1 MATRIQL
8 RRDVEDDWFRDN
20 PILRSGEIGISL
32 DLNTFKI
39 GDGQTPWRDLDYA
52 LAGTID
58 EYIPLNQKSV
68 PGGVAA
74 LDSAGKVPDSQI
86 PAGIAR
92 DSEVSLAISTE
103 VENRNSAITNAISNL
118 IDTAPDALNT
128 LNEIAAAINDDA
140 SYAATITT
148 ALGTKANLSDV
159 TAATA
164 AAAADAT
171 TKANAA
177 QAAAAS
183 DATSK
188 ASAAQAAAIS
198 AAETDATTKANA
210 AQAAAISAAATDATT
225 KSSAAQAAAISAA
238 ATDATTKANA
248 AQAAAITAAG
258 TDATTK
264 VEAEAALRV
273 SGDAAS
279 VSTAAADATTKANA
293 AQAAA
298 ISAAAADA
306 TTKANAAQSAAATDA
321 TTKANAAQAAAE
333 ATAAA
338 ALSSAI
344 STEVSNRNSA
354 ISTAVDSLVDGAPSL
369 LNTLNELAAAIN
381 DDANYTTTIT
391 TALGTKANSAQVTTD
406 IAAAVST
413 AASDATTKANAA
425 QAAAEATA
433 AADATSKANAAQA
446 AAEATAAAALS
457 THSADT
463 TNIHGIADTSL
474 LATTANVATAVST
487 AASDATTKAN
497 AAQAAAEATAAAANA
512 AQQNGTTSFTAIN
525 YNDVAK
531 QVAATTGNIA
541 VAAETT
547 AISWVAADYRS
558 AKFVVKVKNGV
569 HTQVSDLVV
578 TLDTANNVAVSEYG
592 ITYSNGTE
600 LAAVSADYSGSD
612 VRIRVTPANANTE
625 VVVVGTLI
633 K

>member
-1 MATRIQL
+1 MEGIQVATRIQL

-188 ASAAQAAAIS
+188 ASAAQAAATAAAASDATSKASAAQAAAIS

-306 TTKANAAQSAAATDA
+306 TTKANAAQAAASSAADTKVSSAIAALTKSSVGLANVDNTADA
-321 TTKANAAQAAAE
+321 SKPVSAAQATAI
-333 ATAAA
+333 ATAKSEAIADATAQVNAVIASAPAA
-338 ALSSAI
+338 
-344 STEVSNRNSA
+344 
-354 ISTAVDSLVDGAPSL
+354 
-369 LNTLNELAAAIN
+369 LNTLDELAAALG
-381 DDANYTTTIT
+381 DDASFAATVTANLSSKAPIASPTFTGTVSGIT
-391 TALGTKANSAQVTTD
+391 KTMVGLGNVDNTSDTNKPISSLTQTALNAKSDNL
-406 IAAAVST
+406 IST
-413 AASDATTKANAA
+413 A
-425 QAAAEATA
+425 
-433 AADATSKANAAQA
+433 
-446 AAEATAAAALS
+446 
-457 THSADT
+457 
-463 TNIHGIADTSL
+463 
-474 LATTANVATAVST
+474 
-487 AASDATTKAN
+487 
-497 AAQAAAEATAAAANA
+497 
-512 AQQNGTTSFTAIN
+512 GTTSTSYSI
-525 YNDVAK
+525 
-531 QVAATTGNIA
+531 T
-541 VAAETT
+541 
-547 AISWVAADYRS
+547 S
-558 AKFVVKVKNGV
+558 
-569 HTQVSDLVV
+569 SDLYKRIEFNSASPITV
-578 TLDTANNVAVSEYG
+578 TIPAD
-592 ITYSNGTE
+592 ITLNLPIGSSIE
-600 LAAVSADYSGSD
+600 LLQ
-612 VRIRVTPANANTE
+612 ANTGKITVQGE
-625 VVVVGTLI
+625 SVSVLI
-633 K
+633 YGPDNQFKSRVQWSSIFIEKRAANSWLVTGDTEA

>member
-1 MATRIQL
+1 MEGIQVATRIQL

-210 AQAAAISAAATDATT
+210 AQEAAISAAATDATT

-306 TTKANAAQSAAATDA
+306 TTKANAAQAAASSAADTKVSSAIAALTKSSVGLANVDNTADA
-321 TTKANAAQAAAE
+321 SKPVSAAQATAI
-333 ATAAA
+333 ATAKSEAIADATAQVNAVIASAPAA
-338 ALSSAI
+338 
-344 STEVSNRNSA
+344 
-354 ISTAVDSLVDGAPSL
+354 
-369 LNTLNELAAAIN
+369 LNTLDELAAALG
-381 DDANYTTTIT
+381 DDASFAATVTANLSSKAPIASPTFTGTVSGIT
-391 TALGTKANSAQVTTD
+391 KTMVGLGNVDNTSDTNKPISSLTQTALNAKSDNL
-406 IAAAVST
+406 IST
-413 AASDATTKANAA
+413 A
-425 QAAAEATA
+425 
-433 AADATSKANAAQA
+433 
-446 AAEATAAAALS
+446 
-457 THSADT
+457 
-463 TNIHGIADTSL
+463 
-474 LATTANVATAVST
+474 
-487 AASDATTKAN
+487 
-497 AAQAAAEATAAAANA
+497 
-512 AQQNGTTSFTAIN
+512 GTTSTSYSI
-525 YNDVAK
+525 
-531 QVAATTGNIA
+531 T
-541 VAAETT
+541 
-547 AISWVAADYRS
+547 S
-558 AKFVVKVKNGV
+558 
-569 HTQVSDLVV
+569 SDLYKRIEFNSASPITV
-578 TLDTANNVAVSEYG
+578 TIPAD
-592 ITYSNGTE
+592 ITLNLPIGSSIE
-600 LAAVSADYSGSD
+600 LLQ
-612 VRIRVTPANANTE
+612 ANTGKITVQGE
-625 VVVVGTLI
+625 SVSVLI
-633 K
+633 YGPDNQFKSRVQWSSIFIEKRAANSWLVTGDTEA

>member
-20 PILRSGEIGISL
+20 PVLRSGEIGISL

-52 LAGTID
+52 LAGTIG

-68 PGGVAA
+68 ANGVAS

-103 VENRNSAITNAISNL
+103 VADRNSAITAAISNL

-140 SYAATITT
+140 SYAATITS

-164 AAAADAT
+164 TAASDATSKSSAAQAAAT
-171 TKANAA
+171 
-177 QAAAAS
+177 AAAAS
-183 DATSK
+183 DATS
-188 ASAAQAAAIS
+188 
-198 AAETDATTKANA
+198 KANA

-225 KSSAAQAAAISAA
+225 KSNSAQAAAISAA

-298 ISAAAADA
+298 ISAAA
-306 TTKANAAQSAAATDA
+306 TDA
-321 TTKANAAQAAAE
+321 TTKANAAQVAASSAADTKVSSAVAALTKSSVGLANVDNTADASKPVSAAQ
-333 ATAAA
+333 ATAIATAKSEAIADATAQVNAVIASAPAA
-338 ALSSAI
+338 
-344 STEVSNRNSA
+344 
-354 ISTAVDSLVDGAPSL
+354 
-369 LNTLNELAAAIN
+369 LNTLDELAAALG
-381 DDANYTTTIT
+381 DDASFAATVTANLSSKASIASPTFTGTVSGIT
-391 TALGTKANSAQVTTD
+391 KSMVGLGNVDNTSDSNKPISSLTQTALDAKSDNL
-406 IAAAVST
+406 VST
-413 AASDATTKANAA
+413 AVTTSTSYSITSSDLYKRVEFNSASPITVIIPADITLNLPVGSSIELLQANTGKITV
-425 QAAAEATA
+425 QGE
-433 AADATSKANAAQA
+433 S
-446 AAEATAAAALS
+446 
-457 THSADT
+457 
-463 TNIHGIADTSL
+463 
-474 LATTANVATAVST
+474 VSVLIYGPDNQFK
-487 AASDATTKAN
+487 SRVQWSSIFIEKR
-497 AAQAAAEATAAAANA
+497 AAN
-512 AQQNGTTSFTAIN
+512 SWL
-525 YNDVAK
+525 V
-531 QVAATTGNIA
+531 TG
-541 VAAETT
+541 
-547 AISWVAADYRS
+547 
-558 AKFVVKVKNGV
+558 
-569 HTQVSDLVV
+569 
-578 TLDTANNVAVSEYG
+578 DTEA
-592 ITYSNGTE
+592 
-600 LAAVSADYSGSD
+600 
-612 VRIRVTPANANTE
+612 
-625 VVVVGTLI
+625 
-633 K
+633 